1 MDALADVAGVQLGV
15 YVESQEGGSIFAGG
29 RDARHSVVLLCV
41 DGGEC
46 EGVFV
51 ELRVA
56 HGCGNFGVEGGAN
69 ERVTEC

>member
-1 MDALADVAGVQLGV
+1 MDALADAAGVQLGV

-29 RDARHSVVLLCV
+29 RDARHSVVLLRV
-41 DGGEC
+41 EGGEC

-56 HGCGNFGVEGGAN
+56 HGCGNVGKDGGAN
-69 ERVTEC
+69 RRVT